1 MLLKLKGENIKEKEV
16 LLFEEGDGCWYFDK
30 RIKSKNVVV
39 VIEKLNLIRKC
50 SIMLC
55 NIESLFMILFYRF

>member
-1 MLLKLKGENIKEKEV
+1 MLLKLKGENAKEKEV
-16 LLFEEGDGCWYFDK
+16 SLSGEGDGCWYFDK
-30 RIKSKNVVV
+30 RTKSKNVVA

-55 NIESLFMILFYRF
+55 NIESSFMTLFYRF